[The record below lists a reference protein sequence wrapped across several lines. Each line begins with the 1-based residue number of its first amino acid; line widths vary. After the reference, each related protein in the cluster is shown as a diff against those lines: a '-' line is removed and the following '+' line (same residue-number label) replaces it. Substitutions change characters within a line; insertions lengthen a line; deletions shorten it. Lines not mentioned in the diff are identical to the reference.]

1 MAGVA
6 PRRRKVDRYDGQLIW
21 ISGEAHYELGNYLG
35 GGAAGVVY
43 EGTKLKSNPGADGP
57 FTPDNS
63 SYSNPDAKS
72 VAMKILNPVGFKL
85 MPNGPL
91 QRCHVARKGT
101 PLPPNAP
108 MQFQHVWW
116 VVHPNSRAVIAAHQ
130 DPRTGQLRELP
141 LPRCIEIWGWDPLQ
155 EGMLED
161 GVVAAGPPGAHRHG
175 DDGSDDGKYP
185 GDHGSGGGS
194 GGGLSDE
201 ALEKLAKSGDAVL
214 VDGAWVSL
222 PRVPAKYV
230 KWLRARQGIYREI
243 ANMSHLGSHR
253 NVVALQEVL
262 EYVQDSKS
270 TLFLVLELVTGGELF
285 DRIKIGCGTSEVMAL
300 SYFTQLLDGVGYC
313 HEKGVCHR
321 DLKPENLLL
330 SDSSENAV
338 LKIADFGLSAAFAI
352 AAEGGD
358 EEKLNSDNSE
368 LAVLGVEGSGHGH
381 SSGHGGPQPH
391 TALTP
396 NRTPGVSVDT
406 SRSTQHGPHGSP
418 RMSPHSPMGMRRLRS
433 VVGSP
438 HYVAPEVTTESVQ
451 GYDGA
456 KADVW
461 SAGVILYAMLAG
473 NLPFGKDLSRCP
485 RFNQFR
491 KWEMGHDV
499 QVEAVPGLPTQ
510 VTIIPQRSTS
520 PPGPGAGGGHGHN
533 SHHSPGKSPYV
544 PTAWPGRGPGRGS
557 GGGRGPPGVKGVH
570 GAGAHAKSDAA
581 KQGLKRESSSPST
594 GGGSSLLDSS
604 TLTRESLVALDW
616 FFPAHLSTAARTLI
630 VSMLHPEPRARMT
643 IHEANHHSWVT
654 GLAEQFS
661 AEQLPLPPSNAFANM
676 TIDAGVGGGGGGG
689 PYHESDSQPHQ
700 HQPPPPD
707 HSKRDGTSRDL
718 DLAISLAG
726 EDPQSLLLG
735 PGAYPHRPSGGD
747 RSPGSGGGGPPG
759 GAYVGGLPPMRTLS
773 EEEELE
779 RQRSVLAREKE
790 KQLQLD
796 RQKLSVLHDPDK
808 AQPPPPPGSWG

>member
-1 MAGVA
+1 MFSLSLSLVTHVPPVLPPTLPSLLDASRRPPSTNHRSPLFTHCSLPRPSAFLPPLPPQPHA
-6 PRRRKVDRYDGQLIW
+6 PTHQVDRYDGQLIW

-57 FTPDNS
+57 FVPDNS
-63 SYSNPDAKS
+63 SHGSNPDAKS

-201 ALEKLAKSGDAVL
+201 ALEKLEKSGDAVL

-313 HEKGVCHR
+313 HEKVR
-321 DLKPENLLL
+321 
-330 SDSSENAV
+330 V
-338 LKIADFGLSAAFAI
+338 
-352 AAEGGD
+352 
-358 EEKLNSDNSE
+358 
-368 LAVLGVEGSGHGH
+368 
-381 SSGHGGPQPH
+381 
-391 TALTP
+391 
-396 NRTPGVSVDT
+396 R
-406 SRSTQHGPHGSP
+406 
-418 RMSPHSPMGMRRLRS
+418 
-433 VVGSP
+433 
-438 HYVAPEVTTESVQ
+438 
-451 GYDGA
+451 
-456 KADVW
+456 
-461 SAGVILYAMLAG
+461 
-473 NLPFGKDLSRCP
+473 
-485 RFNQFR
+485 
-491 KWEMGHDV
+491 
-499 QVEAVPGLPTQ
+499 
-510 VTIIPQRSTS
+510 
-520 PPGPGAGGGHGHN
+520 
-533 SHHSPGKSPYV
+533 
-544 PTAWPGRGPGRGS
+544 
-557 GGGRGPPGVKGVH
+557 GGRG
-570 GAGAHAKSDAA
+570 
-581 KQGLKRESSSPST
+581 KRLEGRGWVGRPHRTNGTTSGTASCAPR
-594 GGGSSLLDSS
+594 
-604 TLTRESLVALDW
+604 TRLAL
-616 FFPAHLSTAARTLI
+616 H
-630 VSMLHPEPRARMT
+630 
-643 IHEANHHSWVT
+643 
-654 GLAEQFS
+654 
-661 AEQLPLPPSNAFANM
+661 PLPPPPRP
-676 TIDAGVGGGGGGG
+676 T
-689 PYHESDSQPHQ
+689 PHTPHPTPQ
-700 HQPPPPD
+700 LHYPSSPDLIAPGSLPPRPE
-707 HSKRDGTSRDL
+707 
-718 DLAISLAG
+718 AG
-726 EDPQSLLLG
+726 E
-735 PGAYPHRPSGGD
+735 
-747 RSPGSGGGGPPG
+747 
-759 GAYVGGLPPMRTLS
+759 
-773 EEEELE
+773 
-779 RQRSVLAREKE
+779 LAP
-790 KQLQLD
+790 L
-796 RQKLSVLHDPDK
+796 
-808 AQPPPPPGSWG
+808 